1 MQEQQ
6 QQQLESL
13 RKRLIGIEAKEGNFL
28 KIELLFYEAMDA
40 ARLQG
45 DNPDENELLNA
56 LKQLQAGVYQDT
68 KKRFKKTTQ
77 QDQVIR
83 KFANQLKSILAKGI
97 KSASFSSF
105 PVRHQSNS

>member
-1 MQEQQ
+1 MHEQ

-13 RKRLIGIEAKEGNFL
+13 RKKLVGIESKESNFL
-28 KIELLFYEAMDA
+28 KIELVFYEAMDA

-45 DNPDENELLNA
+45 DNPEENELLTA
-56 LKQLQAGVYQDT
+56 LKHLQAGVYQDT

-83 KFANQLKSILAKGI
+83 KFANQLKSILAAGI
-97 KSASFSSF
+97 KNASLSAF
-105 PVRHQSNS
+105 PVRHQPNS